1 MATMGAHRSTTPS
14 DSCSAPTSPAS
25 QNISPSNSPELTI
38 NNVGG
43 GGNNQPNGLSNAST
57 STNQHFN
64 QSYSSPSYQNQQQAN
79 LLQHQLEQFRMT
91 NDTEPGGY
99 VVIIIY
105 FVCKLVSN
113 FNFFYS

>member
-1 MATMGAHRSTTPS
+1 MGAHRSTTPS

-25 QNISPSNSPELTI
+25 QNISPSNSPELTL
-38 NNVGG
+38 NNATGAGG
-43 GGNNQPNGLSNAST
+43 GGGGGCVGNQPNGLSNTTT

-91 NDTEPGGY
+91 NDAEPGGY
-99 VVIIIY
+99 VVNDHHY
-105 FVCKLVSN
+105 S
-113 FNFFYS
+113 FYL

>member
-25 QNISPSNSPELTI
+25 LNISPSNSPELNM

-43 GGNNQPNGLSNAST
+43 CTTTNSNNNNNQSNGQT
-57 STNQHFN
+57 STNQSQFN
-64 QSYSSPSYQNQQQAN
+64 QSYISSPSYQNQQQTN

-91 NDTEPGGY
+91 NDTEPGGGGY
-99 VVIIIY
+99 VVISLLFIH
-105 FVCKLVSN
+105 
-113 FNFFYS
+113 